1 MTNSPASGI
10 LYRKSADLL
19 SEAVHQN
26 DNWSVTG
33 FLERTFTFAFRSMV
47 YPQIWEDPRIDMEAL
62 EMQPTSRMMT
72 IASGGCNVLSYLTAN
87 PSKIYAVDLNETHI
101 ALLNLKLAA
110 ARQLPH
116 HNSFYRFFGTASD
129 WGNARLYD
137 EVLRPTLDA
146 DTRAYWEGRD
156 FTGRRRV
163 SRFSRNFFRFGLLG
177 RFIGTVHL
185 AARAL
190 GVDPAMIL
198 KAKTRDEQRQ
208 IFDRHFAPI
217 FDKKIVRWVMSNP
230 ASLFGLGIPPA
241 QYDALCDNGKR
252 VMTDVLKERV
262 ERLACGFDL
271 KDNYF
276 AWQAFGRRYAVDVG
290 GSCPPY
296 LEKENFM
303 AVKSR
308 ANRVTPLKENMIH
321 FLAREP
327 SESLDRYVL
336 LDAQDWMDDE
346 TLNALWR
353 EITRTARSGARV
365 IFRTAGEATILPG
378 RVAPALLEAW
388 TYEAGRSSELFAR
401 DRSAIYGGFH
411 LYIKSV

>member
-1 MTNSPASGI
+1 MTNSPACGI
-10 LYRKSADLL
+10 LHRTSADLL

-26 DNWSVTG
+26 DSWSVTG

-110 ARQLPH
+110 ARQLPN

-129 WGNARLYD
+129 WRNARLYD

-198 KAKTRDEQRQ
+198 KAKTPDEQRQ
-208 IFDRHFAPI
+208 IFDQHFAPI

-241 QYDALCDNGKR
+241 QYNALCDNGKR
-252 VMTDVLKERV
+252 DMTDVLKERI

-276 AWQAFGRRYAVDVG
+276 AWQGFGRRYSEEVG

-378 RVAPALLEAW
+378 RVALALLEAW

-411 LYIKSV
+411 LYTKSS